1 MGSSSA
7 AVAEASA
14 EQGMKMSSNDLK
26 LHATLPLERWLLNE
40 LYTNYIADLCVS
52 EINKKRPYEL
62 DGK

>member
-14 EQGMKMSSNDLK
+14 EQGVKMSSNDLK

-40 LYTNYIADLCVS
+40 LHTYYFAGLCVADIS
-52 EINKKRPYEL
+52 KKRPYEL
-62 DGK
+62 DSK